1 MNLGYQIDH
10 FNKLAAEGNE
20 GRAILNTA
28 KYGQRIA
35 DLAMN
40 PANGIVLSDRSTKTL
55 QLARESFPKSKKM
68 MSTSLPPLR
77 RNRKRCADGTMLSL
91 KPHRLI
97 SSGKR
102 TKK

>member
-55 QLARESFPKSKKM
+55 QLAREIISEVKKDDVFTFCLTLSGRGFIKIVMLTHANVVASFTTFSK
-68 MSTSLPPLR
+68 T
-77 RNRKRCADGTMLSL
+77 
-91 KPHRLI
+91 
-97 SSGKR
+97 
-102 TKK
+102 